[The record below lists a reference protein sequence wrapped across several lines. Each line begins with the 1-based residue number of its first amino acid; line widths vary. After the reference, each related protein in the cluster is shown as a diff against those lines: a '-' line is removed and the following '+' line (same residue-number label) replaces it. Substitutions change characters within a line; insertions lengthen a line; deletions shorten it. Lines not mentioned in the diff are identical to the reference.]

1 MGAPAQIIP
10 MRVFLKIAA
19 IFIILAVVGFGAYM
33 LYRSFSASPE
43 AMAPKARAPGA
54 AAATPAAPAVKAISQ
69 REVFDYWIDRKTNA
83 IYIVAPEGNMFRT
96 FGDGREEEVSKQP
109 LPGLHRIT
117 TAPDGSRMIA
127 HFNYPAADT
136 FALFDTA
143 SRGWLRLPEG
153 TLAATFDASGQSVA
167 YLRRVNGRTALYTL
181 SLANNKTAELV
192 SFAVS
197 DGELRW
203 LSDTIQ
209 IIPPPTRD
217 IRTRALSFSISK
229 KTLSSFDAGTMSL
242 ADVLSGNGLRFY
254 AANGGGTLFLANA
267 ALTYD
272 SVRLPFFSLPSKC
285 AFADG
290 VLYCAVPKTF
300 PARAAL
306 PDDYLKA
313 KFFTQDSLVAYVTAT
328 GEIKTIL
335 GSASGIFD
343 AEHLSVRGKQ
353 LLFKNRYDERLYAVE
368 LK

>member
-1 MGAPAQIIP
+1 
-10 MRVFLKIAA
+10 MRTFIKISA
-19 IFIILAVVGFGAYM
+19 ILIILAGLGLGGYL
-33 LYRSFSASPE
+33 LYRSFSTSPQ
-43 AMAPKARAPGA
+43 APAPKAVAPGA
-54 AAATPAAPAVKAISQ
+54 AAATPTTSVVKAISQ

-83 IYIVAPEGNMFRT
+83 IYIVAPEGNIFRT

-109 LPGLHRIT
+109 LPGLHRAT
-117 TAPDGSRMIA
+117 PAPDGSRMIA

-153 TLAATFDASGQSVA
+153 TLVATFDASGQSVA
-167 YLRRVNGRTALYTL
+167 YLRRANGRTALYTL
-181 SLANNKTAELV
+181 ALASNKVTELAP
-192 SFAVS
+192 FAVS

-203 LSDTIQ
+203 VGDVIQ
-209 IIPPPTRD
+209 VIPPPSRD
-217 IRTRALSFSISK
+217 IRIPALVYNTTK
-229 KTLSSFDAGTMSL
+229 KTLSSFDAGTMSF
-242 ADVLSGNGLRFY
+242 ADTTSDNGLRFY

-272 SVRLPFFSLPSKC
+272 SARLPFLSLPSKC
-285 AFADG
+285 AFAEQL
-290 VLYCAVPKTF
+290 LYCAVPKNF

-313 KFFTQDSLVAYVTAT
+313 KFFTQDSVVAYTVAT

-335 GSASGIFD
+335 GSAIGIFD
-343 AEHLSVRGKQ
+343 ADRLIVRGKQ
-353 LLFKNRYDERLYAVE
+353 LLFKNRYDEKLYAVE